1 MPPSLTRVL
10 TSIVCP
16 AAAAAVALF
25 RRYNNVVMDEER
37 KMQADIFLG
46 LKQRLYFPTLHLPY
60 RCAHKAAV
68 AVTC

>member
-1 MPPSLTRVL
+1 MVVQVSK
-10 TSIVCP
+10 SC
-16 AAAAAVALF
+16 ALSPRAMHS

-60 RCAHKAAV
+60 R
-68 AVTC
+68 